1 MWPFRKAKPI
11 TTLLPDTPVA
21 VTEARVFY
29 YTDVHGPADHLLAH
43 SQGLLLTD
51 FSKLTARVTARI
63 AINSFSTCLPQLVL
77 LFKKQNE
84 LIRSSQHAAITAL
97 AKHYQVTAEPVNL
110 EFYLADQDALPID
123 VYTHCSE
130 LHKVLA
136 DHVGLVAK
144 HINGNFY
151 YQRLSMPLYQEL
163 FEFLRILDKL
173 EDTAMD

>member
-11 TTLLPDTPVA
+11 TKLVPEAPVA
-21 VTEARVFY
+21 ITEARVFY
-29 YTDVHGPADHLLAH
+29 YTDVHGPADHLLTHAH
-43 SQGLLLTD
+43 GLLLTD
-51 FSKLTARVTARI
+51 FTKLTARVTARI

-110 EFYLADQDALPID
+110 EFYLADQDALPIN
-123 VYTHCSE
+123 VYEYCAE
-130 LHKVLA
+130 LHKTLLE
-136 DHVGLVAK
+136 HTRLVAK